1 MTSRAVEASPQL
13 YARIAAGLYLGTI
26 VAGSIAAAPIPGR
39 VAANV
44 VATLCY
50 VGVSVLFYFI
60 FRPVSPALSLIAAV
74 VSLLGCAQGALRSFG
89 LGPRVSALVFF
100 GVYCLL
106 IGYLVWKSGFVPRV
120 FGVLMA
126 IGGLG
131 WLTFA
136 RPALA
141 GSLAPWNMLPGVIG
155 ETALTLWLLIKG
167 LDVAKWKEAA
177 GR

>member
-1 MTSRAVEASPQL
+1 
-13 YARIAAGLYLGTI
+13 
-26 VAGSIAAAPIPGR
+26 
-39 VAANV
+39 
-44 VATLCY
+44 
-50 VGVSVLFYFI
+50 
-60 FRPVSPALSLIAAV
+60 
-74 VSLLGCAQGALRSFG
+74 
-89 LGPRVSALVFF
+89 
-100 GVYCLL
+100 
-106 IGYLVWKSGFVPRV
+106 
-120 FGVLMA
+120 MA